1 MIEVSRT
8 GDGDPMSFE
17 VTVGEGGEH
26 SCHQV
31 TLAQETFNKL
41 TGGAAGRP
49 EAAVEAAFRF
59 LLDREP
65 KEAILGKFD
74 VTVISKYFP
83 NFESKFGDYFEG

>member
-17 VTVGEGGEH
+17 VTVGEGGGQ
-26 SCHQV
+26 SRHQV
-31 TLAQETFNKL
+31 TMAQETFDKL
-41 TGGAAGRP
+41 TGGQGQP
-49 EAAVEAAFRF
+49 EDAVEAAFRF

-74 VTVISKYFP
+74 LTVISKYFP
-83 NFESKFGDYFEG
+83 NFESKFGDYFGS